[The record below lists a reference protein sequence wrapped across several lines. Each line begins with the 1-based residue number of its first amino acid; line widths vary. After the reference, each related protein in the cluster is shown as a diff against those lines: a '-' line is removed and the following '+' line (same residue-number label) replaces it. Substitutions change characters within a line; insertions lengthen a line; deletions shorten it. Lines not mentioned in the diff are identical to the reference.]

1 MALRRDL
8 NLLETAALSI
18 AIMAPTAAMALNG
31 SLAANLAG
39 TGATLAFL
47 GALIT
52 VVFIA
57 YAFTTFCKRYA
68 TTGSVYAFASRGL
81 GVRVGFLSG
90 WALLFTYFTFSVA
103 SAGEVGLFF
112 QTFVGLLGGS
122 VPWILPTLAALAL
135 ILGLGLRR
143 LELGTRVT
151 LIVEGIS
158 ITLILITV
166 IVILAHLGTHAVSV
180 KPFKLPSGIALSS
193 VGLASIF
200 GFLSFAGFEGAAVLG
215 EESRNPT
222 RAIPRAIWIAVFGCG
237 VFYLLVIYT
246 QSLGFGLGASGVRAF
261 GGSSD
266 PMVELTG
273 QYAGHAF
280 AVILAA
286 GACVSA
292 YAAAFGSTITT
303 SRLLLTFG
311 RDGLLTKRF
320 AETNSRGAPS
330 IAILASVV
338 LPAVVV
344 VIWFLYG
351 TPAVSIFGDF
361 GTIGVLALL
370 LAYLTTQ
377 VAAIKLFA
385 GREWRGPKLIIPIV
399 AIVLIGYAFYAN
411 VWPVPAAPGRYF
423 PYIVLLWLIVGL
435 AISFMRPDAIRAVA
449 LELSETK
456 DEPTNRSAVI
466 LDE

>member
-1 MALRRDL
+1 MTLRRDL

-31 SLAANLAG
+31 SLSANLAG
-39 TGATLAFL
+39 PAATLSFL
-47 GALIT
+47 GALVT

-90 WALLFTYFTFSVA
+90 WALLFTYFAFTVA

-112 QTFVGLLGGS
+112 QTFIGLLGGS
-122 VPWILPTLAALAL
+122 VPWILPSLAALAL

-158 ITLILITV
+158 VALIVITV
-166 IVILAHLGTHAVSV
+166 IVILAHLGTHAVSAT
-180 KPFKLPSGIALSS
+180 PFKLPHGVALSS

-237 VFYLLVIYT
+237 IFYLLVIYT
-246 QSLGFGLGASGVRAF
+246 QSLGFGLSGSGVKAF
-261 GGSSD
+261 GGSTD
-266 PMVELTG
+266 PMVFLTG
-273 QYAGHAF
+273 KYAGHAF
-280 AVILAA
+280 AVILAG

-292 YAAAFGSTITT
+292 YAAAFGSTIAT

-311 RDGLLTKRF
+311 RDGLMSKRL
-320 AETNSRGAPS
+320 ADTNSRGAPS
-330 IAILASVV
+330 IAILASTV
-338 LPAVVV
+338 LPAVAA
-344 VIWFLYG
+344 VIWFMYG

-370 LAYLTTQ
+370 LAYLATQ

-385 GREWRGPKLIIPIV
+385 SNVWRGPKLIIPFV

-411 VWPVPAAPGRYF
+411 VWPIPAAPGRYF
-423 PYIVLLWLIVGL
+423 PYIVLLWLVVGL
-435 AISFMRPDAIRAVA
+435 ILTFTRPEEIRAVA

-466 LDE
+466 LDD

>member
-1 MALRRDL
+1 MTLRRDL

-31 SLAANLAG
+31 SLSANLAG
-39 TGATLAFL
+39 PAATLSFL
-47 GALIT
+47 GALVT

-57 YAFTTFCKRYA
+57 YAFTTFSKRYA

-90 WALLFTYFTFSVA
+90 WALLFTYFAFTIG

-122 VPWILPTLAALAL
+122 VPWILPSLAALAL

-158 ITLILITV
+158 VALIVITV
-166 IVILAHLGTHAVSV
+166 IVILTHLGTHAISAT
-180 KPFKLPSGIALSS
+180 PFKLPHGVALSS

-237 VFYLLVIYT
+237 IFYLLVIYT
-246 QSLGFGLGASGVRAF
+246 QSLGFGLSASGVKAF
-261 GGSSD
+261 GGSTD
-266 PMVELTG
+266 PMVFLTG
-273 QYAGHAF
+273 KYAGHAF
-280 AVILAA
+280 AVILAG

-292 YAAAFGSTITT
+292 YAAAFGSTIAT

-311 RDGLLTKRF
+311 RDGLMSKRL
-320 AETNSRGAPS
+320 ADTNSRGAPS
-330 IAILASVV
+330 AAILASTVI
-338 LPAVVV
+338 PALAA
-344 VIWFLYG
+344 VIWFMYG

-370 LAYLTTQ
+370 IAYLATQ

-385 GREWRGPKLIIPIV
+385 SNVWRGPKLIIPVV
-399 AIVLIGYAFYAN
+399 AIVLIVYAFCAN
-411 VWPVPAAPGRYF
+411 VWPIPAAPGRYF
-423 PYIVLLWLIVGL
+423 PYIVLIWLGVGL
-435 AISFMRPDAIRAVA
+435 ILTFTRPEAIRAVA

-466 LDE
+466 LDD